1 MVDAYTVYMAE
12 QIIEEIKPIED
23 PLILSIYLKAIL
35 AQRCRIGGAKE
46 GTCKDCMFES
56 RACREMYETNAYE
69 LRIFNNEEEL

>member
-1 MVDAYTVYMAE
+1 MNAYTAYMAE

-46 GTCKDCMFES
+46 GTCKGCIFEN
-56 RACREMYETNAYE
+56 RACREMYEINAHE